1 MPASVIDLNSKRTQW
16 QKLIAITLIHFLN
29 DTIGGMF
36 PAVLPEIRIQFDWNL
51 ATVNWVLFSITLIC
65 NFAQVATGHLRPD
78 KQKPLLM
85 PLGLIITVAICFLFL
100 LGNSAFAFQ
109 GMVVLAIVT
118 GFGIAI
124 IHPEG
129 LRAVHALDKIP
140 NSIAITVFVTGGVLG
155 FACGGYFGSF
165 FVFRFGLQ
173 GLMWF
178 LVVPCVSLFLIYHFD
193 IRLAVENKLSA
204 KSKSSENGDD
214 YPFWIV
220 FAMAVPATT
229 GAMLLVMLLP
239 TQLNEMGFDLPYG
252 GFSTMLFGVGGAIG
266 SIVWSII
273 AHKKG
278 LMRCSVISVLMGIP
292 FILAY
297 ILTMKHTGSLALL
310 LLGSFCSW
318 SSYPLL
324 VAVSKFG
331 RGPSLGMRMGLM
343 VGGTWGT
350 SCIIETFLVLLE
362 ARYGFGILPLL
373 LIAPA
378 CYLITAMIGIAL
390 MVTHRQRC
398 KDSAQ

>member
-1 MPASVIDLNSKRTQW
+1 MSEIAIDLNSKRTQW
-16 QKLIAITLIHFLN
+16 QKLAAITAIHFLN

-36 PAVLPEIRIQFDWNL
+36 PAVLPEVRVQFDWDL

-78 KQKPLLM
+78 KQKPFFM
-85 PLGLIITVAICFLFL
+85 PFGLIISVAICFLFL
-100 LGNSAFAFQ
+100 LTDTTFAFQ
-109 GMVVLAIVT
+109 AMVSLAIVT

-178 LVVPCVSLFLIYHFD
+178 LVIPCISLFLIYHFD
-193 IRLAVENKLSA
+193 IRLAVENKFAA
-204 KSKSSENGDD
+204 KPKSSKNGVD
-214 YPFWIV
+214 YPFWVV

-229 GAMLLVMLLP
+229 GTMLLVMLLP
-239 TQLNEMGFDLPYG
+239 TQLKEFGFALPYG
-252 GFSTMLFGVGGAIG
+252 GFSTMLFGVGGAAG
-266 SIVWSII
+266 SIIWSII

-278 LMRCSVISVLMGIP
+278 LMKCSVMSALLGVP

-297 ILTMKHTGSLALL
+297 ILTMKHTGSLVLL

-331 RGPSLGMRMGLM
+331 RGPGLGMRMGLM
-343 VGGTWGT
+343 VGGSWGV
-350 SCIIETFLVLLE
+350 SCIIETILVLLE
-362 ARYGFGILPLL
+362 GRFGFGILPLL
-373 LIAPA
+373 LLVPA
-378 CYLITAMIGIAL
+378 CYLITAMIGVTL
-390 MVTHRQRC
+390 MFTGRSNRN
-398 KDSAQ
+398 